1 MPPFSIFAIMT
12 QKSMLKNYIFD
23 LGGVLLDIRMKNA
36 YERFVALGLP
46 AAELDEGGSV
56 YKLMEDYQLGYV
68 STEDFCKQVARKCEP
83 MAASQSPKAMLQSPR
98 ATAHDI
104 ELAWNSICLDVP
116 SRKLEALRRL
126 RKMEGVATVS
136 LLSNTNEL
144 HWECCCKNWFCANG
158 NKLEDFFDKIFLSQE
173 LHLQKPDHEIFK
185 TAIRE
190 LGASP
195 AETIFLDDSTV
206 NTAAAAACGLKTL
219 TVTPEI
225 DWVRELNI

>member
-1 MPPFSIFAIMT
+1 
-12 QKSMLKNYIFD
+12 MLKNYIFD

-46 AAELDEGGSV
+46 TAELAEGGNV
-56 YKLMEDYQLGYV
+56 FKLMEDYQLGWV
-68 STEDFCKQVARKCEP
+68 SSDEFCKQVAEKCLMGTAPE
-83 MAASQSPKAMLQSPR
+83 SKK

-104 ELAWNSICLDVP
+104 ELAWNSICLGVAE
-116 SRKLEALRRL
+116 RKLDALRRL
-126 RKMEGVATVS
+126 RKAKGVASVS

-144 HWECCCKNWFCANG
+144 HWDCCCKNWFCANG
-158 NKLEDFFDKIFLSQE
+158 NKLEDIFDKIFLSQE
-173 LHLQKPDHEIFK
+173 LHLQKPDPEIFN
-185 TAIRE
+185 TAIHE

-206 NTAAAAACGLKTL
+206 NTAAAASCGLQTL

-225 DWVRELNI
+225 DWVKELRIL

>member
-1 MPPFSIFAIMT
+1 
-12 QKSMLKNYIFD
+12 MLKNYIFD

-46 AAELDEGGSV
+46 PAELEPGGSA

-68 STEDFCKQVARKCEP
+68 TTAEFCQQIASKCATNVFARC
-83 MAASQSPKAMLQSPR
+83 AAGTTTP
-98 ATAHDI
+98 HDI
-104 ELAWNSICLDVP
+104 EDAWNSICLSVAD
-116 SRKLEALRRL
+116 RKLQALRKL
-126 RKMEGVATVS
+126 RKMEGVASVS

-144 HWECCCKNWFCANG
+144 HWECCCQNWFNANG

-173 LHLQKPDHEIFK
+173 LHLQKPDPEIFK

-195 AETIFLDDSTV
+195 AETIFLDDSPV
-206 NTAAAAACGLKTL
+206 NTAAAAACGLQTL
-219 TVTPEI
+219 TVTADV
-225 DWVRELNI
+225 DWVEELGIRP

>member
-1 MPPFSIFAIMT
+1 
-12 QKSMLKNYIFD
+12 MLKNYIFD

-46 AAELDEGGSV
+46 PAELEPGGSV

-68 STEDFCKQVARKCEP
+68 TTAEFCQQIASKCAANVFARS
-83 MAASQSPKAMLQSPR
+83 AATTTTP
-98 ATAHDI
+98 HDI
-104 ELAWNSICLDVP
+104 EEAWNSICLGVAD
-116 SRKLEALRRL
+116 RKLQALRRL
-126 RKMEGVATVS
+126 RKTEGVASVS

-144 HWECCCKNWFCANG
+144 HWECCCQNWFNTNG

-173 LHLQKPDHEIFK
+173 LHLQKPDPEIFK

-195 AETIFLDDSTV
+195 AETIFLDDSPV
-206 NTAAAAACGLKTL
+206 NTAAAAACGLQTL
-219 TVTPEI
+219 TVTADV
-225 DWVRELNI
+225 DWVEMI

>member
-1 MPPFSIFAIMT
+1 
-12 QKSMLKNYIFD
+12 MLKNYIFD

-46 AAELDEGGSV
+46 PAELEPGGSV

-68 STEDFCKQVARKCEP
+68 TTAEFCQQVAKKCYNVGKC
-83 MAASQSPKAMLQSPR
+83 AANVFARSAEAPTTPR
-98 ATAHDI
+98 DI
-104 ELAWNSICLDVP
+104 EEAWNSICLGVAD
-116 SRKLEALRRL
+116 RKLQALRRL
-126 RKMEGVATVS
+126 RKTEGVASVS

-144 HWECCCKNWFCANG
+144 HWECCCQNWFNANG

-173 LHLQKPDHEIFK
+173 LHLQKPDPEIFK

-195 AETIFLDDSTV
+195 AETIFLDDSPV
-206 NTAAAAACGLKTL
+206 NTAAAAACGLQTL
-219 TVTPEI
+219 TVTADI
-225 DWVRELNI
+225 DWVETLRI

>member
-1 MPPFSIFAIMT
+1 
-12 QKSMLKNYIFD
+12 MLKNYIFD

-46 AAELDEGGSV
+46 PAELEPGGSV

-68 STEDFCKQVARKCEP
+68 TTAEFCQQVAEKCSNAGKC
-83 MAASQSPKAMLQSPR
+83 AANVFAKSAEAPTTP
-98 ATAHDI
+98 HDI
-104 ELAWNSICLDVP
+104 EEAWNSICLGVAD
-116 SRKLEALRRL
+116 RKLQALRKL
-126 RKMEGVATVS
+126 RKTEGVASVS

-144 HWECCCKNWFCANG
+144 HWECCCQNWFNANG

-173 LHLQKPDHEIFK
+173 LHLQKPDPEIFK

-195 AETIFLDDSTV
+195 AETIFLDDSPV
-206 NTAAAAACGLKTL
+206 NTAAAAACGLQTL
-219 TVTPEI
+219 TVTADV
-225 DWVRELNI
+225 DWVEMI

>member
-1 MPPFSIFAIMT
+1 
-12 QKSMLKNYIFD
+12 MLKNYIFD

-46 AAELDEGGSV
+46 PAELEPGGSA

-68 STEDFCKQVARKCEP
+68 TTAEFCQQIASKCVSSSNARC
-83 MAASQSPKAMLQSPR
+83 AAAPTTPR
-98 ATAHDI
+98 DI
-104 ELAWNSICLDVP
+104 EDAWNSICLGVAD
-116 SRKLEALRRL
+116 RKLQALRKL
-126 RKMEGVATVS
+126 RKMEGVASVS

-144 HWECCCKNWFCANG
+144 HWECCCQNWFNANG

-173 LHLQKPDHEIFK
+173 LHLQKPDPEIFK

-195 AETIFLDDSTV
+195 AETIFLDDSPV
-206 NTAAAAACGLKTL
+206 NTAATAACGLQTL
-219 TVTPEI
+219 TVTADV
-225 DWVRELNI
+225 DWVEKLFSQSP